1 MWTDL
6 NSPNLFLFFQV
17 SGISSVSA
25 YVGKKKLIEQ
35 NFLSYFKVSVS
46 VTQALET

>member
-1 MWTDL
+1 MRTDL

-25 YVGKKKLIEQ
+25 YVGKKSLLNETLCPI
-35 NFLSYFKVSVS
+35 SRSVS
-46 VTQALET
+46 V